1 MRKKRSRLVLL
12 AAIVLVIVIILAVVI
27 YINLGTQSSA
37 QLVAGVKKGDTFT
50 YELQA
55 LWDSNDPQATISNN
69 ILQVNMTDWYR
80 VTITNVS
87 SENISIATTW
97 RFKNG
102 TELEGSGTVNIET
115 GIAFGGFWAIYAAN
129 LKANE
134 NIRPTG
140 PDRST
145 INATETREYASG
157 TRETNR
163 ISLVLEYSD
172 TNDPT
177 GSTTWTE
184 HLNIHFDK
192 QTGMLVELSDTSEYT
207 NPEVT
212 TTLIWTIKD
221 TNVWTV
227 S

>member
-1 MRKKRSRLVLL
+1 MRKKRSRLILL
-12 AAIVLVIVIILAVVI
+12 AAIVLIIVIILAVVI
-27 YINLGTQSSA
+27 YISLGTQSSN

-55 LWDSNDPQATISNN
+55 LWDSSDPKTTISNN

-87 SENISIATTW
+87 NENISIATTW

-102 TELEGSGTVNIET
+102 TELAGNGTVNIKT
-115 GIAFGGFWAIYAAN
+115 GIAMGGFWAIYAAN
-129 LKANE
+129 LNAND

-184 HLNIHFDK
+184 YLNIYFDR
-192 QTGMLVELSDTSEYT
+192 QTGMLVELRDMSEYT

-212 TTLIWTIKD
+212 TTLVWTIKD